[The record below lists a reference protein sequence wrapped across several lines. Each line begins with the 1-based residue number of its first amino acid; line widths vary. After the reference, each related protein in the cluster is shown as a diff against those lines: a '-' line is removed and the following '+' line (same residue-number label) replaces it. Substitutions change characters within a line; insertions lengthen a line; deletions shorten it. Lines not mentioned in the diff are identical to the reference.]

1 MNFVDRAAGSVILG
15 SNDMEN
21 WTRLTPEETPF
32 TGDLA
37 KIAVDDAY
45 KDKQYRFIKI
55 QMIDPQ
61 PDIIHNTV
69 QNIMELGEFR
79 IYGERHEIGNK
90 LESVSLG
97 SDQSVSGKISIGNTA
112 KITIKAKEAIQN
124 VKVKIQG
131 LDATVTTQDNINWT
145 AVAAMSGNVQTGP
158 VKFTI
163 DYQKSDGTNG
173 DTTVLTTDNSKL
185 LLVDG
190 SKFINVPMLATVTAS
205 DKQWPGT
212 GLTKEQVGYLLFDGK
227 TTTFGDLNTASGSY
241 YTVDFGVG
249 ASVKLNEIVLM
260 PRSGFSARMNGL
272 IVQGS
277 NDNVSW
283 TNLTVPLSGAQENTW
298 SDIQSGQMLDHNN
311 YRYLR
316 LYNSSAWNGDVAEV
330 EFYGDFDYNLDY
342 VDSKV
347 IAPDGYTKASYYLY
361 QKEIERIKLAVSQP
375 GADKT
380 ALLAELFQ
388 AKGLLVSVS
397 TIYPKIAITSSM
409 ALASS
414 ISFDGKFD
422 AVTNGWRA
430 FDGDTSTSPDTQT
443 ASGWAQA
450 DLGADN
456 AKVVGSIKFMPR
468 AGNAARM
475 NGALIQGSND
485 GTNFDTLFTISGIS
499 DIKWYT
505 QPINSSKAYRYLRYY
520 TPNGYA
526 NVGELE
532 FYEKIVDRTL
542 LALLLQEAAA
552 VKTELYKQESADALQ
567 TAVSEAQSVYN
578 NADAT
583 QSEID
588 AAGDSLLA
596 ALKGLQWKDITASPD
611 PAAPGGKNGWY
622 TSPVTVTLSPAAIA
636 EYSLDGGSTWT
647 AYSAPVTLNQEGT
660 HQVLYR
666 RSVDAGEAKTLEVK
680 IDLTAPV
687 VQITGAASYTIDQ
700 DVVITCS
707 ASDVISSVYGTPCG
721 QPLVQ
726 AKAYTLTSGQHTV
739 TVTAEDMAGHQTTVT
754 HTFTVTVTFNSLKA
768 VTTAFLQATGTKGW
782 DTVAKSLNQKL
793 DQAKAAVDSG
803 KIDMAKSIMAD
814 YIGQVTDQ
822 TGKYLTQAQADILI
836 RWAKTIV

>member
-1 MNFVDRAAGSVILG
+1 MRRSP
-15 SNDMEN
+15 
-21 WTRLTPEETPF
+21 R
-32 TGDLA
+32 
-37 KIAVDDAY
+37 
-45 KDKQYRFIKI
+45 
-55 QMIDPQ
+55 
-61 PDIIHNTV
+61 
-69 QNIMELGEFR
+69 
-79 IYGERHEIGNK
+79 
-90 LESVSLG
+90 
-97 SDQSVSGKISIGNTA
+97 
-112 KITIKAKEAIQN
+112 
-124 VKVKIQG
+124 
-131 LDATVTTQDNINWT
+131 QDNINWT
-145 AVAAMSGNVQTGP
+145 AVAAMNGNVQTGT

-185 LLVDG
+185 FLVDG

-212 GLTKEQVGYLLFDGK
+212 GLTKEQVGYLLFDGN

-260 PRSGFSARMNGL
+260 PRSGFSGRMNGL

-283 TNLTVPLSGAQENTW
+283 TNLTVPLNGAQENTW

-361 QKEIERIKLAVSQP
+361 QKEIERIKLAMSQP

-397 TIYPKIAITSSM
+397 TIYPKIAVTSSR

-611 PAAPGGKNGWY
+611 PASPGGKNGWY

-636 EYSLDGGSTWT
+636 EYSLDGGSIWT

-700 DVVITCS
+700 DVAITCS
-707 ASDVISSVYGTPCG
+707 ATDVISSVYGTPCG

-726 AKAYTLTSGQHTV
+726 AKAYTLTSGQNTV
-739 TVTAEDMAGHQTTVT
+739 SVTAEDMAGNQTTVT

-768 VTTAFLQATGTKGW
+768 VTTCIPAGDGCQRMGYSRQIVESKCW
-782 DTVAKSLNQKL
+782 IRRKL
-793 DQAKAAVDSG
+793 RLTAG
-803 KIDMAKSIMAD
+803 KIDAAKEHHGRLYWPSNGSNRQIFHPSTSGYSDPVGEDDCINDIRQVRSIS
-814 YIGQVTDQ
+814 YKNGPS
-822 TGKYLTQAQADILI
+822 LSH
-836 RWAKTIV
+836 R